1 MIIADTGAILALI
14 DADDSHHDEM
24 IALYDERP
32 DDWVLPWAILAEVDY
47 LLLTY
52 VGAATERA
60 FVRDLAAGSY
70 NIEGGR
76 ESDIERARELT
87 DRYRSLKIGLV
98 DATVVAVAERLRAP
112 FIATFDL
119 RHFGAIDI
127 KGAPRLLPRDA

>member
-70 NIEGGR
+70 NIEWGR

-87 DRYRSLKIGLV
+87 DRHRTRIG
-98 DATVVAVAERLRAP
+98 R
-112 FIATFDL
+112 
-119 RHFGAIDI
+119 
-127 KGAPRLLPRDA
+127 